1 VYILQVGWEGRI
13 TNPKLGR
20 GLSKSAK
27 LSSFRRCQRGI
38 CQRKKTFRVWGH
50 E

>member
-1 VYILQVGWEGRI
+1 MYILQVGWEGRI